1 MEEANF
7 TSATVQEPQSWMVVK
22 AVNADFNQQL
32 LQWGK
37 EPSGQNRAQIREQ
50 PGHVGIYGPGMR

>member
-1 MEEANF
+1 
-7 TSATVQEPQSWMVVK
+7 MVVK

-37 EPSGQNRAQIREQ
+37 EPSGQNWAQIREQ